1 MTPRKRTRYSLI
13 FVLVLYVLTACE
25 VSKTGDQSA
34 KSGGPQKNA
43 VTATDSQ
50 ALPVT
55 PPPALPGTP
64 SSAVP
69 PHSNGATG
77 PSPGAASITSPPIPD
92 PRVPANKT
100 AAGGGS
106 STEVTLANT
115 PDTTRPTLSITSPA
129 YGALLNRNPVTIT
142 GTVDDRT
149 ATVTVNQ
156 TPATITGGVFTTHV
170 RLTEQG
176 NNPLRATAID
186 RAGNRSTD
194 SIMVTLDTLGPDISI
209 SAPLNGLVTKVPRV
223 TMTGRISD
231 AGELADALLN
241 GAPLA
246 LDRGDFSVGVPLVER
261 ENVITVSARD
271 VAGNERSR
279 TITVNLDTTVPAV
292 VVVPAEPAEP
302 DGDDD
307 DSGARSAEGGTLTGK
322 VTFKGVPPAP
332 KTFAFNKFPN
342 PGFCST
348 IDSDGHGNRVVQEVT
363 VGEDNA
369 LKDVVV
375 YVEGVE
381 GGTSFTFEGTKV
393 TADGCRFLVQGGP
406 STFAGVVVKKK
417 EIQIENMDADPNDPK
432 AFTGVLHNPHA
443 YEVAGASNTTIFNLP
458 LPEKGQ
464 IVKKPVI
471 LRKKESIFKLECDQH
486 NFMQAFF
493 VPVEN
498 PYYAIVGDD
507 GTFRIADIPPGTYEV
522 SAWHPTLGKQEATV
536 TIRANRHTTADFS
549 FAAK

>member
-1 MTPRKRTRYSLI
+1 MAPRHQSGYGLI
-13 FVLVLYVLTACE
+13 VLLVLVLLTACE
-25 VSKTGDQSA
+25 AAKTGEQSA
-34 KSGGPQKNA
+34 QSDRPPTHA
-43 VTATDSQ
+43 APVTESL

-55 PPPALPGTP
+55 PPPALPG
-64 SSAVP
+64 SSGSEVP
-69 PHSNGATG
+69 PHSKEATG
-77 PSPGAASITSPPIPD
+77 PAPDVASIKPPPIPD
-92 PRVPANKT
+92 PRVLANKAPT
-100 AAGGGS
+100 ADDGGAS
-106 STEVTLANT
+106 AEATVAKV
-115 PDTTRPTLSITSPA
+115 PDTTRPTVSIRSPA

-194 SIMVTLDTLGPDISI
+194 SIMVTLDTIGPDISI

-223 TMTGRISD
+223 TVTGRISD
-231 AGELADALLN
+231 AGELAETLLN

-246 LDRGDFSVGVPLVER
+246 LDRGDFSVGVPLGER

-302 DGDDD
+302 DD

-375 YVEGVE
+375 YIEGVQ
-381 GGTSFTFEGTKV
+381 GGKPFNFEGTKV

-443 YEVAGASNTTIFNLP
+443 YEVAGASSTTIFNLP

-507 GTFRIADIPPGTYEV
+507 GRFRIADIPLGTYKV
-522 SAWHPTLGKQEATV
+522 YTWHPTLGKQEATV

>member
-1 MTPRKRTRYSLI
+1 
-13 FVLVLYVLTACE
+13 
-25 VSKTGDQSA
+25 
-34 KSGGPQKNA
+34 
-43 VTATDSQ
+43 
-50 ALPVT
+50 
-55 PPPALPGTP
+55 
-64 SSAVP
+64 
-69 PHSNGATG
+69 
-77 PSPGAASITSPPIPD
+77 
-92 PRVPANKT
+92 
-100 AAGGGS
+100 
-106 STEVTLANT
+106 
-115 PDTTRPTLSITSPA
+115 
-129 YGALLNRNPVTIT
+129 VTIT

-156 TPATITGGVFTTHV
+156 TPATISGGVFTAHV
-170 RLTEQG
+170 RLMDQG
-176 NNPLRATAID
+176 KNPVRATAID
-186 RAGNRSTD
+186 RTGNRSTD

-223 TMTGRISD
+223 TVTGRISD
-231 AGELADALLN
+231 AGELAEALLN

-302 DGDDD
+302 DDDDD

-342 PGFCST
+342 PGFCSK
-348 IDSDGHGNRVVQEVT
+348 IDSDDNGNRVVQEVQ
-363 VGEDNA
+363 VGKDNA

-375 YVEGVE
+375 YVEGVQ
-381 GGTSFTFEGTKV
+381 GGKPFNFEGTKV

-417 EIQIENMDADPNDPK
+417 DIQIENMDADPNDPK

-443 YEVAGASNTTIFNLP
+443 YEVAGASSTTIFNLP

-486 NFMQAFF
+486 NFMQAFL
-493 VPVEN
+493 VPIEN
-498 PYYAIVGDD
+498 PYYAIVGDN
-507 GTFRIADIPPGTYEV
+507 GTFTIRDIPPGTYEV
-522 SAWHPTLGKQEATV
+522 YAWHPTLGKQEANV
-536 TIRANRHTTADFS
+536 TIRAKGHTPAEFS
-549 FAAK
+549 FAAQ